1 MTIAQRNSAK
11 LIQPIH
17 GEFALFAMTLTTA
30 ATARTAISHSRWVFA
45 GMLKSMAIVIA
56 PRFRGPD
63 ESGNG
68 GYSSGL
74 FALAHGG
81 DVVEVTLRL
90 PPPLETPL
98 DLDGDRI
105 VAGEVVVADV
115 REAELGVSA
124 PDPVAFGDAVAAAA
138 PDLDSPF
145 PQCFVCG
152 HARGDDGLHIHAGPV
167 AGRSEL
173 AAPWTPRDDTVGPEF
188 VWAALDCPGAY
199 ATGVPGRGVVV
210 LGRLAARIDRV
221 PAAGEDCVVV
231 ARHNGSDGR
240 KHGAVT
246 ALYTASGELLGL
258 ARAVWIEPRA

>member
-1 MTIAQRNSAK
+1 
-11 LIQPIH
+11 
-17 GEFALFAMTLTTA
+17 
-30 ATARTAISHSRWVFA
+30 
-45 GMLKSMAIVIA
+45 MAIVIDR
-56 PRFRGPD
+56 RFRGPD

-98 DLDGDRI
+98 ELDGEQVR
-105 VAGEVVVADV
+105 AGDAVVAEV
-115 REAELGVSA
+115 RPAELGVSA
-124 PDPVAFGDAVAAAA
+124 PDPVAYGDAVAAAR

-152 HARGDDGLHIHAGPV
+152 HARGEDGLHIHAGPV
-167 AGRSEL
+167 SGRTVF
-173 AAPWTPRDDTVGPEF
+173 AAPWTPRDDTVGREF

-199 ATGVPGRGVVV
+199 ATGVPGRGTVV
-210 LGRLAARIDRV
+210 LGRFAARVDRV
-221 PAAGEDCVVV
+221 PDAGEPCVVV
-231 ARHNGSDGR
+231 ARHAGSEGR

-246 ALYTASGELLGL
+246 ALFTASGELLGL
-258 ARAVWIEPRA
+258 ARALWIEPRG